1 MIMVIHAHY
10 FQEVQAMERNEAIRT
25 AMTQGYTVR
34 FICRNP
40 KTWAVIRFFGDY
52 EDEVFTGKDI
62 DSCLDNME
70 EIGYQI
76 AEEMLGI

>member
-1 MIMVIHAHY
+1 
-10 FQEVQAMERNEAIRT
+10 MERNEAIRT
-25 AMTQGYTVR
+25 AMAHGYTVR

-40 KTWAVIRFFGDY
+40 KTWAVIRIFGDY

-62 DSCLDNME
+62 DSCMNKME
-70 EIGYQI
+70 EIGCEI